1 MLGSGSLINP
11 PSWRE
16 KRDTEKEREIERERE
31 GGEKKKG
38 STTIGRPS
46 ALGQR
51 GKREKNRGEWG
62 EEAKLWQG
70 SFSGYLAGAG
80 SINTLRRV
88 NSVWRARGR
97 ATTGINEVHDARLHH
112 GRVHGGDNF
121 EPTHPKSGAI
131 CLRALDKTS
140 TAVCYL

>member
-1 MLGSGSLINP
+1 M
-11 PSWRE
+11 
-16 KRDTEKEREIERERE
+16 
-31 GGEKKKG
+31 GG
-38 STTIGRPS
+38 GR
-46 ALGQR
+46 
-51 GKREKNRGEWG
+51 

-112 GRVHGGDNF
+112 GRVYGGDNF